1 MAWMG
6 GRTPGPTRQV
16 PVVLLLAL
24 VVGCGGGGEGG
35 EGGASSPTRTP
46 TADRS
51 VERFS
56 EGCVTHVP
64 GRRSPEAGRWVSRAS
79 SRPRTS

>member
-51 VERFS
+51 VD
-56 EGCVTHVP
+56 
-64 GRRSPEAGRWVSRAS
+64 
-79 SRPRTS
+79 RPD

>member
-24 VVGCGGGGEGG
+24 VVGCGGRRRR
-35 EGGASSPTRTP
+35 GARELTDPHTYCRP
-46 TADRS
+46 I
-51 VERFS
+51 
-56 EGCVTHVP
+56 
-64 GRRSPEAGRWVSRAS
+64 RRPAQ
-79 SRPRTS
+79 

>member
-24 VVGCGGGGEGG
+24 VVGCGGGGERRRGG
-35 EGGASSPTRTP
+35 REFTDPHTY
-46 TADRS
+46 
-51 VERFS
+51 
-56 EGCVTHVP
+56 
-64 GRRSPEAGRWVSRAS
+64 RRPIR
-79 SRPRTS
+79 RPAQ